1 MVLCS
6 SIAALEGPAI
16 ASRKTAEA
24 SSQATDGFAYA
35 KVFGSA
41 K

>member
-1 MVLCS
+1 MALGS
-6 SIAALEGPAI
+6 SIAALEAPAI
-16 ASRKTAEA
+16 ASRMTAEA
-24 SSQATDGFAYA
+24 SSQATDDFACA